1 MTNRP
6 AHPRAQTRKTDLAET
21 VTSRLPPQIDPRQ
34 GDLFGELLQ
43 LDDLAQATGVERW
56 YAMSYKFDPHWSYSD
71 VWYGFGTLD
80 DAEEYFQREF
90 GEAWTLSVVDFTGMD
105 DEFVNH
111 IKVCGVN
118 FARELAD

>member
-6 AHPRAQTRKTDLAET
+6 AHPPAQTRKTDLAET

-80 DAEEYFQREF
+80 DAEEYFQ
-90 GEAWTLSVVDFTGMD
+90 
-105 DEFVNH
+105 
-111 IKVCGVN
+111 
-118 FARELAD
+118 ARVRRSLDA